1 MNFFKKSL
9 LLVAVMVGLLG
20 ASTFVYAQTIP
31 SGVDLTITVAVP
43 NGGNEVYQ
51 YSAPTLN
58 VSLINTGNATLS
70 AKNIPA

>member
-31 SGVDLTITVAVP
+31 SGVDLTITAAVP